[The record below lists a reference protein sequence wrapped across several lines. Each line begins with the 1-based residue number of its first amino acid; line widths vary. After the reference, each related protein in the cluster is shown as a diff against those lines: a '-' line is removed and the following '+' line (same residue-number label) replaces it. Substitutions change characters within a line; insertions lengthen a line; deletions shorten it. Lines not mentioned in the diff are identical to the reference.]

1 VFLSSM
7 MMKYLNH
14 RDDDPNL
21 TVKVIDIDAPGT
33 GRIPRTL
40 IRPYNEL
47 QPESKRAFERGFEE
61 LKHRTNM
68 KTGGI
73 TAFDKRDFGLDLRF
87 THRKEQFLPVDDQSN
102 VLEVLDVFIDY
113 TVQIALFEMPS
124 TGKYRK
130 PSSAGPTCIA
140 IPGMWIPETAGEGA
154 PEGDVFDEEKARR
167 DATNNFSL
175 AWLKLAEAGRVNR
188 LAAARM
194 HQERTSV
201 GDS

>member
-1 VFLSSM
+1 
-7 MMKYLNH
+7 
-14 RDDDPNL
+14 
-21 TVKVIDIDAPGT
+21 
-33 GRIPRTL
+33 
-40 IRPYNEL
+40 
-47 QPESKRAFERGFEE
+47 
-61 LKHRTNM
+61 
-68 KTGGI
+68 
-73 TAFDKRDFGLDLRF
+73 
-87 THRKEQFLPVDDQSN
+87 
-102 VLEVLDVFIDY
+102 LEVFIDY
-113 TVQIALFEMPS
+113 TVQMALFEMPS

-140 IPGMWIPETAGEGA
+140 IPGMWIPETIAAGEGA

-175 AWLKLAEAGRVNR
+175 AWLKLAEACRVYR